1 MTSPTMPGVESLVSV
16 DSLLDGGTRGL
27 LYFERHLPTLNRI
40 DGSLEWT
47 YAEMCARYDEQRG
60 LDIAALTADA
70 EALGRVLELA
80 RSQIEEQR
88 RLSAVLDRSWSG
100 TAGEAAMSDVESDLQ
115 CALSRVNSI
124 DQLHQSMH
132 TAVDVIGEIV
142 RDKATVVGSI
152 DFSRVGGK
160 PIESIEAISYFA
172 GLELDSFQ
180 GVGPVANA
188 FLATVETALPEIAE
202 VVDTR
207 TPLDSAGLG
216 KVRKVCDAWLNE
228 VFRPAVT
235 ETCLAFVEICAATDT
250 GVRDLLA
257 VVANTAEAIDD
268 SEFRSTDID
277 DSAVSR
283 LDPEC
288 RTAPDDLPESG
299 PGTMP
304 PPELQQSE
312 PQQSEPQQSE
322 PQQSEPQ
329 QSEPQQSEPQ
339 QSAPQHSAQPQAAL
353 PQQAVP
359 TTAPA
364 TSSMPAQPQ
373 PQQSPD
379 IDTGSRTGP
388 SGSAGSP
395 DSVAA
400 IESAV
405 QRALEPLTADIRS
418 AIDRIL
424 DSEAGETPAP
434 LNGRGEELSSNSSV
448 PEQDS
453 PAFVEL
459 PEADAEPA
467 NAGTQLPT
475 AGPAEPD
482 PGGMSPERGHLM
494 AELDGHSAKIAVAD
508 NGTLSLEL
516 GNPDGGVRRFE
527 LRMGPLGLPV
537 IVETLEAPPVVSGS
551 APEQQTPE
559 LANPER
565 AIPEQG
571 DPDRPTGE
579 SNVEKPEVEPEEG
592 PDPEPA
598 PAVPDLGTS
607 EDSEPEYFEPGGC
620 APDRGSAEGEA
631 APIEPPMQTPSQP
644 RTPAEGPAPSA
655 AEQGAEG
662 PSLDSGAHLAEAGPL

>member
-70 EALGRVLELA
+70 EALGRVLEVA

-124 DQLHQSMH
+124 DQLYQSMH

-188 FLATVETALPEIAE
+188 FLATVETALPEIAK

-207 TPLDSAGLG
+207 TPLDSVGLG

-235 ETCLAFVEICAATDT
+235 ETCLAFVEICTATDT

-257 VVANTAEAIDD
+257 VVANTAEAIEN

-288 RTAPDDLPESG
+288 RTAPDDLPECG

-304 PPELQQSE
+304 PPE
-312 PQQSEPQQSE
+312 PQQSA
-322 PQQSEPQ
+322 
-329 QSEPQQSEPQ
+329 PQ
-339 QSAPQHSAQPQAAL
+339 QSAPQHSAQPQSAQPQAAL

-395 DSVAA
+395 DSAAA

-434 LNGRGEELSSNSSV
+434 LNGRGEALSSNSFV

-453 PAFVEL
+453 PAFVEP

-475 AGPAEPD
+475 ADPAEPD

-494 AELDGHSAKIAVAD
+494 AELDGHSAKIAVAE

-537 IVETLEAPPVVSGS
+537 IVETLEAPPVVTGS

-607 EDSEPEYFEPGGC
+607 EDSEPEYFEPGVC

-631 APIEPPMQTPSQP
+631 ATMEPPIEPPMQTPSQP

-655 AEQGAEG
+655 AEQGPEG